1 MSISGGVICPYY
13 VSGADKPEKRSLRC
27 EDMVRQFKS
36 QEDMI
41 KHIKVYCCDRW
52 QECKFAVDLNR
63 LYDEV
68 ESLETESAKKIAK
81 LNYKNQ
87 RQEEE
92 IKRLRKQKTAMFTKL
107 KKNKKEKELMQR
119 NEKAA
124 LYIAGAKER
133 EITALETKLRRISLQ
148 QDGLIN
154 FIGYLCYRYGVS
166 GFSIREVTDYANKW
180 DTRYRI
186 EADPLN
192 PESNHP
198 EKITVER
205 IERKQRKKTN
215 KGNEEK
221 HEEES

>member
-1 MSISGGVICPYY
+1 MSISGSVICPYY
-13 VSGADKPEKRSLRC
+13 VSGADKSEKRSIRC
-27 EDMVRQFKS
+27 EDMVRQFTC

-41 KHIKVYCCDRW
+41 KHMKVYYYDRW
-52 QECKFAVDLNR
+52 QECKYAVDLNR

-68 ESLETESAKKIAK
+68 ESLETESAKKIVK
-81 LNYKNQ
+81 LNHKNQ

-107 KKNKKEKELMQR
+107 KKNKKEKDLMQR
-119 NEKAA
+119 NERAA

-133 EITALETKLRRISLQ
+133 EITALETKLNRISLQ

-186 EADPLN
+186 EVDPLN

-205 IERKQRKKTN
+205 IERKKTN
-215 KGNEEK
+215 KGSEEK